1 MRTINELPLFAYQQE
16 SKPKKPQAIGP
27 FAPKNKQR
35 VNRLLRLLQQGHRV
49 DHACVQVGLS
59 RSTVYK
65 WRKRHLDFAGQME
78 KAQSSSIGRPKPHVD
93 PTLVAPKVRQN
104 TVELTQLLE
113 QGLTVTAAAQK
124 LGLSRYNIYKLM
136 EADQEF
142 RCKVKDAHRYDQ
154 TGNLK
159 RKDDPRPVGEV
170 LSKYEPNLAQ
180 SMFKVI
186 SLLKE
191 GQTLRAACKG
201 ASVSNTTLYKHMR
214 NDADLQQAIESA
226 REPDIR
232 PPIQANH
239 DWGLYFIRAQ
249 GSDLVKIGVSR
260 QPTKRLAHL
269 QIGSPLILYLD
280 ACLWGIAH
288 HEKEIHRILKSKGL
302 YAHGE
307 WFQSE
312 AQAIAMELIEKLAQS
327 EVSSFEELA
336 G

>member
-1 MRTINELPLFAYQQE
+1 MINDLPLFAYQQG

-35 VNRLLRLLQQGHRV
+35 VNEMLRLLQQGHRI
-49 DHACVQVGLS
+49 DHACIQVGLS
-59 RSTVYK
+59 RSTIYK

-78 KAQSSSIGRPKPHVD
+78 KAQSSSIRRPKPYVD
-93 PTLVAPKVRQN
+93 PALVAPKVRQN
-104 TVELTQLLE
+104 VVELTQLLE

-136 EADQEF
+136 EVDQEF
-142 RCKVKDAHRYDQ
+142 RCKVKDAHQYDQ
-154 TGNLK
+154 TGKLK
-159 RKDDPRPVGEV
+159 QNDDFRPVGEV
-170 LSKYEPNLAQ
+170 LSRYEPNLAQ

-191 GQTLRAACKG
+191 GQTLRAACEG

-214 NDADLQQAIESA
+214 NDADLQQAVEAA
-226 REPDIR
+226 RGSDIR
-232 PPIQANH
+232 PPMQTNH

-260 QPTKRLAHL
+260 QPIKRLAHL
-269 QIGSPLILYLD
+269 QVGSPLILYLD
-280 ACLWGIAH
+280 ACLWGVAH
-288 HEKEIHRILKSKGL
+288 HEKEIHRILKSKSL
-302 YAHGE
+302 YSHGE

-327 EVSSFEELA
+327 EVSSFEELV